1 VPRVNISRAWTKTRL
16 RTCRELGFYFQL
28 WIGLRVM
35 EVIEIYSLGRVESM
49 IRLGRFL
56 IAKIPSGP

>member
-1 VPRVNISRAWTKTRL
+1 
-16 RTCRELGFYFQL
+16 
-28 WIGLRVM
+28 M